1 MPFES
6 RAVMHYT
13 YKQNYTLFWQRVLTM
28 LQLKQIVKDYAAGT
42 TVVHALKGI
51 DLQFRESEFV
61 AVLGHSG
68 CGKTT
73 LLNIIGGLDQY
84 TSGDLVINGKSTKD
98 FTDSDWDTY
107 RNHSVGFVFQTY
119 NLIPHQTV
127 LNNVELAL
135 TLSGVSKAERRR
147 RAVQALEDVGL
158 GDQLSK
164 KPNQMSGG
172 QMQRV
177 AIARALVNDPD
188 ILLADEPTGALDTE
202 TSVQIMEILKRI
214 SEKRLIIMVTHN
226 PELAETYATRI
237 VRIRDGEIISDSDP
251 YAAPEDAISEKPI
264 GKKPSMS
271 FTTALGLSLNN
282 LMTKKVRTFLTA
294 FAGSIGIIGI
304 ALILSLSN
312 GIQTYI
318 DRVQED
324 TLSSYPITL
333 EAERLDMSG
342 LVTSLMGVNARK
354 EEGEGGHELDAVYSN
369 TVMYDLMSSLSQT
382 QTQTNNLAAFKE
394 YLEQE
399 DSPIRPHSSAVQYS
413 YAVDMNIYAKDIDGT
428 IFLSDVTD
436 LLQTAMGSLYGG
448 DYSGY
453 FDQFGSAYSRMQVWE
468 EMLPPQGGEDGLVNE
483 LLTEQYE
490 LLYGHWPENYD
501 EAVLIVNKDNEISDL
516 VIYCMGLGSQ
526 AQVTEAM
533 RHIMAG
539 EETEAFDKR
548 WDYDEICGTT
558 FKIILPAEYYQYDSI
573 SGSYSDVSQTEAGMD
588 FLYNA
593 EDVGTTVRIV
603 GILRPDGD
611 AVSTMMSGA
620 IGYTAAL
627 TEHLIDKTAELEVL
641 QKQKDTPETDVL
653 LGLPFLTD
661 DYFVSDEQKR
671 ADVTEYLMTL
681 PLSEK
686 AAVYVAL
693 KSRPDADYL
702 DAIVSQQMQGLT
714 RETIEAQVTDSYVQQ
729 MGVDAETVKNY
740 IAGMDDETLFAFV
753 EDAIREQV
761 TQQYAAGV
769 QQQLGALPAE
779 QLAAL
784 LEDSFTAEPEPE
796 EELEPEEPP
805 APAADYSA
813 LTPET
818 LLAMPPEQLA
828 QLPAEVLAALPQQ
841 LLAMMSPEQLA
852 ALQQAAQAAETP
864 AEPEAPKATA
874 LTDEQYNWLYDAYMP
889 PTVSESNYEGNLKK
903 LGDVDFAHPSK
914 INLYASSFADKDAIA
929 DLIADY
935 NDSVDEDD
943 RIEYTDLVALLM
955 SSITTIINAISY
967 VLIAFVAISLV
978 VSSIMIGIITYI
990 SVLERTKEIGILRAI
1005 GASKRDISRVF
1016 NAETLIEGLCSGVI
1030 GIGVTLLLIIPIN
1043 LIVHK
1048 LTNIQTLNAILPPAG
1063 AVILVIISMLLTFI
1077 AGLIPSGI
1085 AARKD
1090 PVEALRTE

>member
-1 MPFES
+1 
-6 RAVMHYT
+6 
-13 YKQNYTLFWQRVLTM
+13 M
-28 LQLKQIVKDYAAGT
+28 LQLKNIVKNYAAGT
-42 TVVHALKGI
+42 SVVHALKGI

-73 LLNIIGGLDQY
+73 LLNIIGGLDHY

-98 FTDSDWDTY
+98 FSDADWDTY

-127 LNNVELAL
+127 LRNVELAL
-135 TLSGVSKAERRR
+135 TLSGVGKAERRR
-147 RAVQALEDVGL
+147 RAAQALTDVGL
-158 GDQLSK
+158 GDQLNK

-188 ILLADEPTGALDTE
+188 ILLADEPTGALDSE

-214 SEKRLIIMVTHN
+214 SQSRLIVMVTHN

-251 YAAPEDAISEKPI
+251 YATPEDARSEQAI
-264 GKKPSMS
+264 GKKPSMR
-271 FTTALGLSLNN
+271 FLTALGLSMNN

-342 LVTSLMGVNARK
+342 LVTSLMGVNAK
-354 EEGEGGHELDAVYSN
+354 KDESEGGGHARDAVYSN

-394 YLEQE
+394 YIERE
-399 DSPIRPHSSAVQYS
+399 DSPVKQHSSAIRYS
-413 YAVDMNIYAKDIDGT
+413 YGLDMKIYAKDADGT

-448 DYSGY
+448 DYSSY
-453 FDQFGSAYSRMQVWE
+453 FDQFGAAYSRMQVWE
-468 EMLPPQGGEDGLVNE
+468 EMLPPQEDGDGLVNE
-483 LLTEQYE
+483 VLTGQYE
-490 LLYGHWPENYD
+490 LLYGHWPEKYD

-526 AQVTEAM
+526 AQVTEVM
-533 RHIMAG
+533 KQIMAG
-539 EETEAFDKR
+539 EETEAFVKR
-548 WDYDEICGTT
+548 WDYADICGTS
-558 FKIILPAEYYQYDSI
+558 FKIILPAEYYQYDSL
-573 SGSYSDVSQTEAGMD
+573 SGSYSDVSRTEAGLD

-593 EDVGTTVRIV
+593 PDVGTTVKIV
-603 GILRPDGD
+603 GVLRPDAD
-611 AVSTMMSGA
+611 AVGSMMQGA
-620 IGYTAAL
+620 IGYTSAL
-627 TEHLIDKTAELEVL
+627 TAYLVERTAQLEVL
-641 QKQKDTPETDVL
+641 QKQKADQETDVL
-653 LGLPFLTD
+653 LGLPFRTED
-661 DYFVSDEQKR
+661 WSVSDEQKQ
-671 ADVTEYLMTL
+671 ADVTEYLRTL
-681 PLSEK
+681 PLSER

-693 KSRPDADYL
+693 QSRPDADYL
-702 DAIVSQQMQGLT
+702 ESIVSQQMEGLT
-714 RETIEAQVTDSYVQQ
+714 RESIEAQVTDSYVQQ
-729 MGVDAETVKNY
+729 MGVDAATVKNY

-753 EDAIREQV
+753 ADAVRQQV
-761 TQQYAAGV
+761 TEQYAAGV
-769 QQQLGALPAE
+769 QQRLGALPAE

-784 LEDSFTAEPEPE
+784 LEDSFTAQPEEEPEPE
-796 EELEPEEPP
+796 PEPEQ
-805 APAADYSA
+805 PAADAAA
-813 LTPET
+813 LTPEAI
-818 LLAMPPEQLA
+818 LAMTPEQLA
-828 QLPAEVLAALPQQ
+828 ALPAEVLTALPQQ
-841 LLAMMSPEQLA
+841 LLAMMRPEQLA
-852 ALQQAAQAAETP
+852 ALQAAAEAAQAE
-864 AEPEAPKATA
+864 AEPEAPKAKA
-874 LTDEQYNWLYDAYMP
+874 LTAEQYGWLYDTYMP
-889 PTVSESNYEGNLKK
+889 PTVSESSYEENLKK
-903 LGDVDFAHPSK
+903 LGDVDFAHPSA

-929 DLIADY
+929 DCIKAY
-935 NDSVDEDD
+935 NDAADEDD

-1030 GIGVTLLLIIPIN
+1030 GIGLTLLLILPIN
-1043 LIVHK
+1043 AIVHK
-1048 LTNIQTLNAILPPAG
+1048 LTGIQTLNAILPPAG
-1063 AVILVIISMLLTFI
+1063 AVILVVISMALTFI

>member
-1 MPFES
+1 
-6 RAVMHYT
+6 
-13 YKQNYTLFWQRVLTM
+13 M

-42 TVVHALKGI
+42 TTVHALKGI

-73 LLNIIGGLDQY
+73 LLNIIGGLDHY
-84 TSGDLVINGKSTKD
+84 TSGDLIINGKSTKD
-98 FTDSDWDTY
+98 FTDGDWDTY

-127 LNNVELAL
+127 LRNVELAL

-147 RAVQALEDVGL
+147 RAAQALEDVGL
-158 GDQLSK
+158 GDQLNK

-188 ILLADEPTGALDTE
+188 ILLADEPTGALDSE
-202 TSVQIMEILKRI
+202 TSVQIMEIMKRI
-214 SEKRLIIMVTHN
+214 SEKRLIVMVTHN

-237 VRIRDGEIISDSDP
+237 VRIRDGEVVSDSDP
-251 YAAPEDAISEKPI
+251 YTGEADAERTAAL
-264 GKKPSMS
+264 GKKPSMR
-271 FTTALGLSLNN
+271 FLTALGLSMDN
-282 LMTKKVRTFLTA
+282 LMTKKGRTFLTA

-312 GIQTYI
+312 GIQIYI

-354 EEGEGGHELDAVYSN
+354 DESEGGHELDAVYSN

-394 YLEQE
+394 HLERD
-399 DSPIRPHSSAVQYS
+399 DSPIRAHSSAVQYS
-413 YAVDMNIYAKDIDGT
+413 YALDMDIYAKDTDGT

-448 DYSGY
+448 DYSSY
-453 FDQFGSAYSRMQVWE
+453 FDQFGAAYSRMQVWE
-468 EMLPPQGGEDGLVNE
+468 EMLPPQDGDGLVNE
-483 LLTEQYE
+483 LIMGQYE
-490 LLYGHWPENYD
+490 LLSGRWPENYD

-516 VIYCMGLGSQ
+516 VIYCMGFGSQ
-526 AQVTEAM
+526 QQVMDAM
-533 RHIMAG
+533 RQIMAG
-539 EETEAFDKR
+539 EETEAFDQR
-548 WDYDEICGTT
+548 WDYDEIIGTS
-558 FKIILPAEYYQYDSI
+558 FKIILPAEYYQYDSL
-573 SGSYSDVSQTEAGMD
+573 SGSYSDVSRTEAGMD
-588 FLYNA
+588 FLFNA
-593 EDVGTTVRIV
+593 PDVGTTVKIV

-611 AVSTMMSGA
+611 AVSSSMTGA
-620 IGYTAAL
+620 IGYTSAL
-627 TEHLIDKTAELEVL
+627 TDYLIGRTAEMEVL
-641 QKQKDTPETDVL
+641 QKQKDNPDTDVL
-653 LGLPFLTD
+653 MNLPFLTD
-661 DYFVSDEQKR
+661 DYFVSDDEKR
-671 ADVTEYLMTL
+671 EEVTEYLRSL
-681 PLSEK
+681 PLSER

-693 KSRPDADYL
+693 QSRPAEDYL
-702 DAIVSQQMQGLT
+702 DAIVEQQMEGMT
-714 RETIEAQVTDSYVQQ
+714 REVIESQVTDIYVQQ
-729 MGVDAETVKNY
+729 MGVDAATVKNY

-753 EDAIREQV
+753 ADAIRQQV

-769 QQQLGALPAE
+769 QQRLGALPAE
-779 QLAAL
+779 QLAGL
-784 LEDSFTAEPEPE
+784 LEASFTAEPEPE
-796 EELEPEEPP
+796 SEPAPEETP
-805 APAADYSA
+805 APTPDYSA
-813 LTPET
+813 LTPEAI
-818 LLAMPPEQLA
+818 LSMPPEQLA
-828 QLPAEVLAALPQQ
+828 ALPMEVISALPQQ
-841 LLAMMSPEQLA
+841 LLAMMTPEQLA
-852 ALQQAAQAAETP
+852 ALQQAAAQTAEQQS
-864 AEPEAPKATA
+864 AEPEAPQAKA
-874 LTDEQYNWLYDAYMP
+874 LTAEQYNWLYDAYMP
-889 PTVSESNYEGNLKK
+889 PTVSDSSYEENLKK
-903 LGDVDFAHPSK
+903 LGDVDFAHPSA
-914 INLYASSFADKDAIA
+914 INLYASTFADKDAIA
-929 DLIADY
+929 DLIEAY
-935 NDSVDEDD
+935 NDGVDEDD

-1043 LIVHK
+1043 IIVHK
-1048 LTNIQTLNAILPPAG
+1048 LTDIQSLNAILPPAG
-1063 AVILVIISMLLTFI
+1063 AVILVIISMALTFI

>member
-1 MPFES
+1 
-6 RAVMHYT
+6 
-13 YKQNYTLFWQRVLTM
+13 M
-28 LQLKQIVKDYAAGT
+28 LQLKKIVKDYAAGT

-73 LLNIIGGLDQY
+73 LLNIIGGLDGY

-98 FTDSDWDTY
+98 FTDGDWDTY

-127 LNNVELAL
+127 LSNVELAL

-188 ILLADEPTGALDTE
+188 ILLADEPTGALDSE
-202 TSVQIMEILKRI
+202 TSVQVMEILKRI
-214 SEKRLIIMVTHN
+214 SQNRLIIMVTHN

-237 VRIRDGEIISDSDP
+237 VRVRDGEIVSDSDP
-251 YAAPEDAISEKPI
+251 YEAPEDAASERAI
-264 GKKPSMS
+264 GKKPSMR
-271 FTTALGLSLNN
+271 FPTALGLSMNN

-342 LVTSLMGVNARK
+342 LVTSLMGVNAK
-354 EEGEGGHELDAVYSN
+354 EDEGEGGHELDAVYSN
-369 TVMYDLMSSLSQT
+369 TVMYDLMTTLSQT
-382 QTQTNNLAAFKE
+382 QTQTNNLSAFKE
-394 YLEQE
+394 YVEA
-399 DSPIRPHSSAVQYS
+399 DGSPIKAHASAIRYS
-413 YAVDMNIYAKDIDGT
+413 YGVDMNIYAKDTDGA

-448 DYSGY
+448 DYSSY
-453 FDQFGSAYSRMQVWE
+453 FDQFGAAYSRMQVWE
-468 EMLPPQGGEDGLVNE
+468 EMLPPQEEQAGGGLVNE
-483 LLTEQYE
+483 LLTKQYE
-490 LLYGHWPENYD
+490 LLYGHWPEAYD

-526 AQVTEAM
+526 QDVTEAM
-533 RHIMAG
+533 RRIMNG
-539 EETEAFDKR
+539 EETEAFNKR
-548 WDYDEICGTT
+548 WDYADICGKT
-558 FKIILPAEYYQYDSI
+558 FKIILPAEYYQYDSL
-573 SGSYSDVSQTEAGMD
+573 SGSYTDVSKTAAGMD

-593 EDVGTTVRIV
+593 PDVGTTVKIV
-603 GILRPDGD
+603 GILRPDDD
-611 AVSTMMSGA
+611 AVSSMMSGA
-620 IGYTAAL
+620 IGYTTAL
-627 TEHLIDKTAELEVL
+627 TDYLVERTAQMEVL
-641 QKQKDTPETDVL
+641 KKQKDDPKTDVL
-653 LGLPFLTD
+653 LGLPFLTE
-661 DYFVSDEQKR
+661 DYSVSDEQKR
-671 ADVTEYLMTL
+671 TDVTEYLRSL
-681 PLSEK
+681 PLSER

-693 KSRPDADYL
+693 QSHPDEDYL
-702 DAIVSQQMQGLT
+702 DELVETQMKNMT
-714 RETIEAQVTDSYVQQ
+714 RELIESQVTDSYVQQ
-729 MGVDAETVKNY
+729 MGVDAATVKNY
-740 IAGMDDETLFAFV
+740 IAGMDDETLFEFV
-753 EDAIREQV
+753 AEAIRQQAAE
-761 TQQYAAGV
+761 QYAAGV
-769 QQQLGALPAE
+769 EARLGALPAE

-784 LEDSFTAEPEPE
+784 LEESFTAEPEEEASVPE
-796 EELEPEEPP
+796 APEMP
-805 APAADYSA
+805 AVDLAS
-813 LTPET
+813 LTPEAIMAMT
-818 LLAMPPEQLA
+818 PEMLAALPPEALGM
-828 QLPAEVLAALPQQ
+828 LPQQ
-841 LLAMMSPEQLA
+841 LLAMLSPEQLA
-852 ALQQAAQAAETP
+852 AVQAAMEAALAP
-864 AEPEAPKATA
+864 AEPDAPKAKA
-874 LTDEQYNWLYDAYMP
+874 LTGAQYNWLYDTYMP
-889 PTVSESNYEGNLKK
+889 ATVSESSYEENLKT
-903 LGDVDFAHPSK
+903 LGDVDFAHPSA

-929 DLIADY
+929 DLIEAY
-935 NDSVDEDD
+935 NDRAAEDD
-943 RIEYTDLVALLM
+943 RIEYTDIVALLM

-978 VSSIMIGIITYI
+978 VSSIMIGIISYI

-1048 LTNIQTLNAILPPAG
+1048 LTGIESLNAILPPAG
-1063 AVILVIISMLLTFI
+1063 AVILVIISMALTFI

>member
-1 MPFES
+1 
-6 RAVMHYT
+6 
-13 YKQNYTLFWQRVLTM
+13 M
-28 LQLKQIVKDYAAGT
+28 LQLKQIVKDYAAGS

-98 FTDSDWDTY
+98 FTDGDWDTY

-127 LNNVELAL
+127 LSNVELAL

-158 GDQLSK
+158 GDQLNK

-188 ILLADEPTGALDTE
+188 ILLADEPTGALDSE
-202 TSVQIMEILKRI
+202 TSVQVMEILKRI
-214 SEKRLIIMVTHN
+214 SRSRLIIMVTHN

-237 VRIRDGEIISDSDP
+237 VRIRDGEIVSDSDP
-251 YAAPEDAISEKPI
+251 CTAAEDAVSEKAI
-264 GKKPSMS
+264 GRKPSMR
-271 FTTALGLSLNN
+271 FPTALGLSMNN

-318 DRVQED
+318 DQVQED

-342 LVTSLMGVNARK
+342 LVTSLMGVNAK
-354 EEGEGGHELDAVYSN
+354 EDESEGGHELDAVYSN
-369 TVMYDLMSSLSQT
+369 TVMYDLMSTLSQT

-394 YLEQE
+394 YLEQ
-399 DSPIRPHSSAVQYS
+399 DNSPIKQHASAIRYS
-413 YAVDMNIYAKDIDGT
+413 YGLDMKIYAKDTDGA

-436 LLQTAMGSLYGG
+436 LLQTAMSSLYGG
-448 DYSGY
+448 DYSSY
-453 FDQFGSAYSRMQVWE
+453 FDQFGAAYSRMQVWE
-468 EMLPPQGGEDGLVNE
+468 EMLPPQDEQSGDGLVNE
-483 LLTEQYE
+483 LLTKQYD
-490 LLYGHWPENYD
+490 LLYGHWPEKYD

-533 RHIMAG
+533 KRIMAG
-539 EETEAFDKR
+539 EETEAFVKR
-548 WDYDEICGTT
+548 WDYADICGTT
-558 FKIILPAEYYQYDSI
+558 FKIVLPAEYYQYDSL
-573 SGSYSDVSQTEAGMD
+573 SGSYTDVSKTEAGLD

-593 EDVGTTVRIV
+593 PDIGTSVKIV
-603 GILRPDGD
+603 GILRPDTD
-611 AVSTMMSGA
+611 AVSSMMSGA
-620 IGYTAAL
+620 IGYTTAL
-627 TEHLIDKTAELEVL
+627 TDYLVERTAEMEVL
-641 QKQKDTPETDVL
+641 QKQKADPETDVL
-653 LGLPFLTD
+653 LGLPFLTE

-671 ADVTEYLMTL
+671 SDVTDYLRSL
-681 PLSEK
+681 PLSER

-693 KSRPDADYL
+693 QSRPDEDYL
-702 DAIVSQQMQGLT
+702 ESIVETQMEGMT
-714 RETIEAQVTDSYVQQ
+714 RELIESQVTDSYVQQ
-729 MGVDAETVKNY
+729 MGVDAATVKNY

-753 EDAIREQV
+753 ADAIRQQV
-761 TQQYAAGV
+761 TEQYAAGV
-769 QQQLGALPAE
+769 EARLGSLPAD

-784 LEDSFTAEPEPE
+784 LEDSFTAAPEEETPEPEPE
-796 EELEPEEPP
+796 PAEE
-805 APAADYSA
+805 APAVDLST
-813 LTPET
+813 LTPEA
-818 LLAMPPEQLA
+818 LLAMTPEMLAALPPEA
-828 QLPAEVLAALPQQ
+828 LAALPQQ

-852 ALQQAAQAAETP
+852 AIQAAADAALAP
-864 AEPEAPKATA
+864 AEPEAPKAKA
-874 LTDEQYNWLYDAYMP
+874 LTAEQYSWLYDTYMP
-889 PTVSESNYEGNLKK
+889 PTVSESSYEENLKT
-903 LGDVDFAHPSK
+903 LGDVDFDHPSA
-914 INLYASSFADKDAIA
+914 INLYAATFADKDAVA
-929 DLIADY
+929 DLIEQY
-935 NDSVDEDD
+935 NDAAAEED

-1030 GIGVTLLLIIPIN
+1030 GIGMTLLLIIPIN

-1048 LTNIQTLNAILPPAG
+1048 LTGIPTLSAILPPLG
-1063 AVILVIISMLLTFI
+1063 AVILVLISMALTFI

>member
-1 MPFES
+1 
-6 RAVMHYT
+6 
-13 YKQNYTLFWQRVLTM
+13 M
-28 LQLKQIVKDYAAGT
+28 LQLKNIVKDYAAGT

-73 LLNIIGGLDQY
+73 LLNIIGGLDHY

-98 FTDSDWDTY
+98 FSDADWDTY

-127 LNNVELAL
+127 LRNVELAL
-135 TLSGVSKAERRR
+135 TLSGVGKAERRR
-147 RAVQALEDVGL
+147 RAAQALTEVGL
-158 GDQLSK
+158 GDQMNK

-188 ILLADEPTGALDTE
+188 ILLADEPTGALDSE

-214 SEKRLIIMVTHN
+214 SQSRLIVMVTHN

-251 YAAPEDAISEKPI
+251 YATPEDARTEQAI
-264 GKKPSMS
+264 GKKPSMR
-271 FTTALGLSLNN
+271 FLTALGLSMNN

-304 ALILSLSN
+304 ALILSLSS

-342 LVTSLMGVNARK
+342 LVTSLMGVNAK
-354 EEGEGGHELDAVYSN
+354 KDESEGGHERDAVYSN

-382 QTQTNNLAAFKE
+382 QMQTNNLAAFKE
-394 YLEQE
+394 YIERE
-399 DSPIRPHSSAVQYS
+399 DSPVKQHSSAIRYS
-413 YAVDMNIYAKDIDGT
+413 YGLDMKIYAKDADGT

-448 DYSGY
+448 DYSSY
-453 FDQFGSAYSRMQVWE
+453 FDQFGAAYSRMQVWE
-468 EMLPPQGGEDGLVNE
+468 EMLPPQEDGDGLVNE
-483 LLTEQYE
+483 VLTGQYE
-490 LLYGHWPENYD
+490 LLYGHWPEKYD

-526 AQVTEAM
+526 AQVTEVM
-533 RHIMAG
+533 KQIMAG
-539 EETEAFDKR
+539 EETEAFVKR
-548 WDYDEICGTT
+548 WDYADICGTS
-558 FKIILPAEYYQYDSI
+558 FKIILPAEYYQYDSL
-573 SGSYSDVSQTEAGMD
+573 SGSYSDVSRTEAGLD

-593 EDVGTTVRIV
+593 PDVGTTVKIV
-603 GILRPDGD
+603 GVLRPDAD
-611 AVSTMMSGA
+611 AVGSMMQGA
-620 IGYTAAL
+620 IGYTSAL
-627 TEHLIDKTAELEVL
+627 TAYLVERTAQLEVL
-641 QKQKDTPETDVL
+641 QKQKADQETDVL
-653 LGLPFLTD
+653 LGLPFRTED
-661 DYFVSDEQKR
+661 WSVSDDQKQ
-671 ADVTEYLMTL
+671 ADVTEYLRTL
-681 PLSEK
+681 PLSER

-693 KSRPDADYL
+693 QSRPDADYL
-702 DAIVSQQMQGLT
+702 ENIVSQQMEGLT
-714 RETIEAQVTDSYVQQ
+714 RESIEAQVTDSYVQQ
-729 MGVDAETVKNY
+729 MGVDAATVKNY

-753 EDAIREQV
+753 ADAVRQQV
-761 TQQYAAGV
+761 TEQYAAGV
-769 QQQLGALPAE
+769 QQRLGALPAE
-779 QLAAL
+779 QLAQL
-784 LEDSFTAEPEPE
+784 LEDSFTAQPEEEPEPE
-796 EELEPEEPP
+796 PEQEPEQP
-805 APAADYSA
+805 AVDVTT
-813 LTPET
+813 LTPDAI
-818 LLAMPPEQLA
+818 LAMPPEQLA
-828 QLPAEVLAALPQQ
+828 ALPAEVLAALPQQ
-841 LLAMMSPEQLA
+841 LLAMMRPEQLA
-852 ALQQAAQAAETP
+852 AIQAAAEAAQTE
-864 AEPEAPKATA
+864 AEPEAPKPKA
-874 LTDEQYNWLYDAYMP
+874 LTAEQYGWLYDTYMP
-889 PTVSESNYEGNLKK
+889 PTVSESSYEENLKK
-903 LGDVDFAHPSK
+903 LGDVDFAHPSA

-929 DLIADY
+929 DCIKAY
-935 NDSVDEDD
+935 NDAADEDD

-1005 GASKRDISRVF
+1005 GASKRDISHVF

-1030 GIGVTLLLIIPIN
+1030 GIGLTLLLILPIN
-1043 LIVHK
+1043 AIVHK
-1048 LTNIQTLNAILPPAG
+1048 LTGIQTLNAILPPAG
-1063 AVILVIISMLLTFI
+1063 AVILVVISMALTFI